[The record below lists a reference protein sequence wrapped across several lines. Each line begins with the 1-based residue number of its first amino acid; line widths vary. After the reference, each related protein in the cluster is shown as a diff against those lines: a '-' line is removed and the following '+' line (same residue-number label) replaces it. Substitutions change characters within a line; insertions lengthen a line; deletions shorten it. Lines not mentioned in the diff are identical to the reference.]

1 MLIIVSLPQR
11 NEIEELK
18 MFETKA
24 ECEAYIVETY
34 GADYVK
40 FDIVTAQKVGPTTA
54 RMLGIKEGYYPSNAY

>member
-1 MLIIVSLPQR
+1 
-11 NEIEELK
+11 